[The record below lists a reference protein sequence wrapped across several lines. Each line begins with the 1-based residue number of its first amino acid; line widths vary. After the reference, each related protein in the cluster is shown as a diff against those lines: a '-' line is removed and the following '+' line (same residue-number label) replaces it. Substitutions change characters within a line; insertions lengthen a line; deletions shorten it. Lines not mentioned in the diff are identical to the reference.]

1 MTPHSTDYQHPSD
14 IDALYDDRRDFCVIA
29 LTGYTGAGCSTL
41 AQYMENSDFFKDA
54 SVRNPQTI
62 GLKFPS
68 TENNSDIYF
77 SNLQGE
83 VNSAIAKLNFKRKFT
98 ICKDF
103 ISNNYQPYKTL
114 HYSWVLLLM
123 AVMEIVQKSE
133 TFDAFKN
140 GVAELIADKFRV
152 SSLGVDDTYQRT
164 LDELQITTGREAF
177 FDGLREDEWINLHK
191 EIQNLLYLQQN
202 DPYQYKIELATVMNM
217 TDGTQ
222 PSAFTVFLKKF
233 NNWLF
238 RQDYYCA
245 CFFYHRLGYL
255 LRKCGSATVEYD
267 STYGKLDDFHHIYDV
282 VNTINDIIKGI
293 RHQKGDHQSKMP
305 CRIVIDSVRNSLEA
319 RYLKERYSAFYMIA
333 VHDEIENRK
342 AHTNAKIRRFLGLD
356 FNDETKNTTRLK
368 EMIDKVWKIGEVEQ
382 ENKDFEE
389 GKFAAP
395 NVERCV
401 ADAEIHIVNCQEIE
415 KDVPIFNSM
424 AEQWM
429 KYASLIQHPG
439 LITPSSEER
448 CMVVAYTAKFN
459 SGCLSRQ
466 VGAVITNAA
475 HAIRTI
481 GWNDVPY
488 GQTPCGLRTVFDYH
502 EIHAKRDDAANGEG
516 KYVYSSFEKGGMI
529 PRAYNN
535 EGFDD
540 KLIAHYKLPN
550 PPSNYHQILKGLPFA
565 YCFKSLHNKF
575 EKVKNQ
581 VHTRA
586 LHAEENAILQ
596 MARFG
601 GMPLENGIIYVTA
614 SPCELCCKKLYQIG
628 VRKIVYIDEYPGISR
643 ENIISCGF
651 KRPNLKQFQG
661 AFGATYFKLYQ
672 PLMPYKEE
680 LSLRLKSTHKATENP
695 VEIAKQGIK
704 EVINKLPNLTEEEI
718 NGLNDFCATITAELR
733 AKLKSAQVTKE

>member
-1 MTPHSTDYQHPSD
+1 MNSYTFDPPHYSD
-14 IDALYDDRRDFCVIA
+14 IDALYDDRKNFCIIA

-41 AQYMENSDFFKDA
+41 AQYMENPEFFNDHT
-54 SVRNPQTI
+54 VRNPQTI
-62 GLKFPS
+62 GLIFPA
-68 TENNSDIYF
+68 TNNNSDIYF
-77 SNLQGE
+77 GHLRGE
-83 VNSAIAKLNFKRKFT
+83 VDGAIARLNFKRKFT

-103 ISNNYQPYKTL
+103 ISHNYQPYKTL

-123 AVMEIVQKSE
+123 AVTEIVKNSE
-133 TFDAFKN
+133 TPDTFKK
-140 GVAELIADKFRV
+140 GLATLVADKFRV
-152 SSLGVDDTYQRT
+152 SSLGGDDSYKQT
-164 LDELQITTGREAF
+164 LDELQITIGGEAK
-177 FDGLREDEWINLHK
+177 FDLSEEEWINLYK
-191 EIQNLLYLQQN
+191 EIQNLLQLQQE
-202 DPYQYKIELATVMNM
+202 DSHQYKIELATVMNM
-217 TDGTQ
+217 TEGTQ
-222 PSAFTVFLKKF
+222 PSAFTVFLRKF
-233 NNWLF
+233 NTWLF

-255 LRKCGSATVEYD
+255 LRKCGSAIVEYD
-267 STYGKLDDFHHIYDV
+267 STYGKPDDFHHIYDV

-293 RHQKGDHQSKMP
+293 RHHKDNDQKKEP
-305 CRIVIDSVRNSLEA
+305 CRIVIDSVRNSIEA
-319 RYLKERYSAFYMIA
+319 RYLKERYSAFYLIA

-342 AHTNAKIRRFLGLD
+342 AHTSKKIRAFLEMD
-356 FNDETKNTTRLK
+356 FDNETKHSERLR
-368 EMIDKVWKIGEVEQ
+368 EMIEKVWMIGEVEQ